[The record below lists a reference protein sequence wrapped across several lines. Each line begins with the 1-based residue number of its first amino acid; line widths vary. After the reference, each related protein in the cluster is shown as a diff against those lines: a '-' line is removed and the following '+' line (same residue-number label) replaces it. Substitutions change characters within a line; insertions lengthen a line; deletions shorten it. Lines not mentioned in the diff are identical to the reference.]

1 MFGRV
6 LLPVSGSLCVLHCAL
21 GDVDFRER
29 RTPGKLFNCVP
40 VPVPGRKIHRSKVA
54 LRTQCL
60 INETYALEEFRP
72 INGGHEAHA
81 RNDIADRDIHRAL
94 KLILLVD
101 DLLGGGS
108 LRRQPFVQ
116 PAKGGCYCR
125 ILISQASDE
134 LHRKR
139 RRQRHSVEPPEG
151 DFRRFGFIDADSQQS
166 VSRNIGLLALRGS
179 SQCAGP
185 SGANSRRVR
194 CAV

>member
-1 MFGRV
+1 M
-6 LLPVSGSLCVLHCAL
+6 
-21 GDVDFRER
+21 
-29 RTPGKLFNCVP
+29 P

-166 VSRNIGLLALRGS
+166 VSRNIGLLAL
-179 SQCAGP
+179 CAARHNALGRAAQILDEYDAQRDGHRP
-185 SGANSRRVR
+185 EFSDGKRLDALVR
-194 CAV
+194 AYKPA